1 MKRPLTGEPL
11 AVDLANTLWRSPDGE
26 HDLLETTA
34 GLGEW
39 LAERGVS
46 ARLASEMSAEK
57 IRTEKIRAAL
67 VHTRSVLRGVFDG
80 DAGAEERLNAILAR
94 GLVVRSLER
103 GRVRQHPIL
112 TDEAWELAW
121 LAADDYLR
129 LRESGADSIRQCE
142 HPACMLYF
150 YDTTGRRRWCSMAGC
165 GNRAKAQRHYARQR
179 SVSSR

>member
-1 MKRPLTGEPL
+1 MKRPLTGEPF

-26 HDLLETTA
+26 HDVLETTA
-34 GLGEW
+34 GLAEW
-39 LAERGVS
+39 LAERELTV
-46 ARLASEMSAEK
+46 RPTEKMNPKKMNAEK
-57 IRTEKIRAAL
+57 VRAAL
-67 VHTRSVLRGVFDG
+67 VHTRSVLREVFEG
-80 DAGAEERLNAILAR
+80 DIGAEERLNAILAR
-94 GLVVRSLER
+94 GLVIRSLER
-103 GRVRQHPIL
+103 GLVRQRPVL

-142 HPACMLYF
+142 HPSCVLYF

-179 SVSSR
+179 PAPSR